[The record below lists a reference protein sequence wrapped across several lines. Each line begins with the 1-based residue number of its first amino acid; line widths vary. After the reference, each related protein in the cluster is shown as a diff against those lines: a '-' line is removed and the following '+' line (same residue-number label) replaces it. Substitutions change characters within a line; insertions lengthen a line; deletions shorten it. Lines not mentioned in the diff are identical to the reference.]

1 MTSWSSFLST
11 VLPEEGTG
19 YYCIGSYKKGT
30 NPRQDFADT
39 IEGAEKLI
47 QSVLDEKRDVY
58 FGVSKF
64 ITNENR
70 KAINAGWVKAF
81 FLDLD
86 CGQKYADEKKG
97 YLTQTE
103 ALNELKRFCDELSL
117 PRPNIVS
124 SGNGIHVSWVLTET
138 LINKDWKITAELLK
152 RQAVQRNLLTDP
164 SKVTDLAMV
173 LRIPDTLNFKTDPP
187 KDVKWVKQA
196 DPVVHEEFKKLISV
210 GLENLGLDLAN
221 APRRPM
227 DDTTRALLGNYVSN
241 FKDIMV
247 AKSCNQLT
255 YMYQHQATIE
265 EPLWRGG
272 LSIANVCED
281 RDSAIHKLSD
291 KHPNYSARE
300 TELKAASTGGPYKCI
315 TLENLNPGGCDNC
328 PNKNKITSPVQLGK
342 KLIRATEEDNIVT
355 MPSVEVGR
363 TVTYT
368 IPEYPFPYFRGRNG
382 GVYKT
387 GFTKEDGEEV
397 EKDQLIFKYD
407 FYVVKRMVDEDLGE
421 MIWLRVHMP
430 KDGIREFACPATSLM
445 ATDQFKDIV
454 GKKGIIGTA
463 KEMQA
468 IMEYITKFAQYL
480 QDLNEA
486 EKMRNQFGW
495 CDDDTKF
502 IIGDREITAEGI
514 KYSPP
519 SNQTAFFVPNFKP
532 KGSIE
537 LWKRCVDVY
546 GRPGNEARA
555 FLFFVGFGAP
565 LLKFTNLKGLIFSIT
580 ENESAGGKTTIQRM
594 ANSIWGNP
602 TDMMLIQ
609 RDTLKSKF
617 HQMGVHNNILCCV
630 DEVTDMSD
638 EEASNIAYGISQGRG
653 NNRMKNN
660 SNEMRVNHTKW
671 ALPCIM
677 SGNSSMHDKVARL
690 KATSESEQL
699 RIVEVEVA
707 PDPTLTKEE
716 SDALFEHIL
725 PENYGHCGDILMEY
739 MVANLSSVKELL
751 YETQKRFD
759 AEAKLSQKQRF
770 YSAGAAMAFTGA
782 IVAKELGLHDIDT
795 ARVWKWAVSFFSEL
809 RETVKPATRNPTE
822 ALGKFLNSHVRNM
835 LIIDSDVDKR
845 TGLHKAPIKE
855 PYGDLLV
862 RYEPDTRMLFIDAE
876 AFQKWCTDRQ
886 IAYKSTLKSLKD
898 HAHAEIASKAMSK
911 GMPLSTPSVSVI
923 RINDA
928 ELNLIDVAALAPPQ
942 ATPQIE
948 HDK

>member
-103 ALNELKRFCDELSL
+103 ALNELKRFCNELSL

-187 KDVKWVKQA
+187 KDVKWVRRA
-196 DPVVHEEFKKLISV
+196 ERVAHDDFKKLVSA
-210 GLENLGLDLAN
+210 GLENLGLDLTKP
-221 APRRPM
+221 PRRPM

-241 FKDIMV
+241 FGDIM
-247 AKSCNQLT
+247 KSKGCNQLIHL
-255 YMYQHQATIE
+255 YRNQATIE

-272 LSIANVCED
+272 LSIAQACED
-281 RDSAIHKLSD
+281 RDTAIHKLSE

-300 TELKAASTGGPYKCI
+300 TELKADATGGPYKCS
-315 TLENLNPGGCDNC
+315 TLENLNPGFCTDC
-328 PNKNKITSPVQLGK
+328 PNKNKVTSPIQLGK
-342 KLIRATEEDNIVT
+342 KLLRATEEDNVVT
-355 MPSVEVGR
+355 LPSVEIGR

-407 FYVVKRMVDEDLGE
+407 FYVVKRMVDEELGE

-486 EKMRNQFGW
+486 EKMRTQFGW
-495 CDDDTKF
+495 CDDYTKF
-502 IIGDREITAEGI
+502 IIGDREISADGV

-519 SNQTAFFVPNFKP
+519 SNQTAYFVPNFKP

-537 LWKRCVDVY
+537 QWKRCVDVY

-565 LLKFTNLKGLIFSIT
+565 LLTFTNLKGLIFSIT

-594 ANSIWGNP
+594 ANSIWGHP

-609 RDTLKSKF
+609 RDTLKSKYL
-617 HQMGVHNNILCCV
+617 QMGVHNNIVICV

-638 EEASNIAYGISQGRG
+638 EEASNVAYGVTQGRG
-653 NNRMKNN
+653 NNRLKNH
-660 SNEMRVNHTKW
+660 SNEMRINNTTW
-671 ALPCIM
+671 ELPCIM
-677 SGNSSMHDKVARL
+677 SGNSSMHQKVARL

-707 PDPTLTKEE
+707 PDPTLSKAE
-716 SDALFEHIL
+716 SDELFEHIL
-725 PENYGHCGDILMEY
+725 PENYGHAADPLMEY
-739 MVANLSSVKELL
+739 IVANLPRVKELL
-751 YETQKRFD
+751 KETQKRFD
-759 AEAKLSQKQRF
+759 SEARLSQKQRF

-782 IVAKELGLHDIDT
+782 IIAKELGLHDIDVPT
-795 ARVWKWAVSFFSEL
+795 VWKWAVEFFSDL
-809 RETVKPATRNPTE
+809 RESVKPATRNPKE
-822 ALGKFLNSHVRNM
+822 ALGKFLNSHIRNI
-835 LIIDSDVDKR
+835 LIIDSTSDKR
-845 TGLHKAPIKE
+845 TGLLKAPLKE
-855 PYGDLLV
+855 PFGDLLV
-862 RYEPDTRMLFIDAE
+862 RYEPDTRLLFIDSE
-876 AFQKWCTDRQ
+876 AFQTWCTDRQ
-886 IAYKSTLKSLKD
+886 IAYKSTVKELKHLVG
-898 HAHAEIASKAMSK
+898 AEITSKAMAK
-911 GMPLSTPSVSVI
+911 GTLMNTPSVSVLKI
-923 RINDA
+923 DDA
-928 ELNLIDVAALAPPQ
+928 LLNLVDVEAIKQAPEEPD
-942 ATPQIE
+942 
-948 HDK
+948 DK